1 MVGNH
6 HFIQYYLVAKNI
18 GHLIM
23 KIREHPSIRH
33 NDFPDT
39 HQSGVE
45 TAPVK
50 PLASDPPTDQVV
62 DAMERDDHEDPQSPL
77 IRQYAAHIHRQAS
90 KNMNTTPDDIPN
102 KTIHTTTV
110 HASEALDGMEKK
122 DTIHNSHF
130 HCSVDHQLEPADD
143 VAHEADIVPVSQ
155 KHISH
160 DEVDPLFKTTNVLDT
175 KDVDAIDND
184 REDVHNLVDH
194 KSDEVN
200 NDEQNFYGPGDDV
213 DVMDEETAVVHLHS
227 QSTKTSH
234 NGPDNGILKSH
245 VRDETI
251 QKPTETRTFGTLYPG
266 RWDPP
271 SKIYDKADHPNSPEI
286 SHILNHGLRIYD
298 AISLDLPLSQG
309 PVFHNTA
316 GPSSPTAIRL
326 RFSHLPFTSLTSP
339 VKSNESG
346 LGFASHATTP
356 NAFKATASSISP
368 PGIGRPT
375 SAEEKL
381 AADDPTVDLTQTKDP
396 ATYLFQQILRANM
409 NVFHCTPSEFE
420 FSNKS
425 LLDIADPQQWTTIY
439 QMQILVHMLS
449 ARHSDILQTEN
460 AAFVPPIFCSAI
472 NDIWDD
478 FNKCG
483 KKKKDSFVWPQEL
496 IDIVLCSG
504 KKWMEDIYTI
514 YTPMLWNQSHWV
526 GLAINL
532 DMGLVE
538 VLDPLPTLNGARR
551 MAKWMKP
558 VLACLP
564 YLVRKVAN

>member
-110 HASEALDGMEKK
+110 HASE
-122 DTIHNSHF
+122 
-130 HCSVDHQLEPADD
+130 
-143 VAHEADIVPVSQ
+143 
-155 KHISH
+155 
-160 DEVDPLFKTTNVLDT
+160 
-175 KDVDAIDND
+175 DVDAIDND